1 MTVSALAS
9 RPSSPRVSWIATA
22 ATYGFTLAALAA
34 FALLGVEESR
44 VLLIG

>member
-1 MTVSALAS
+1 MQVSAPAS
-9 RPSSPRVSWIATA
+9 RPSSASVSWLATA

-44 VLLIG
+44 ILLIG